1 MSDENFKPDA
11 PLHIRG
17 VNHLAIPVKDRYRAA
32 CFFIAV
38 LGGEAH
44 YESAPDR
51 AAEGLARSLQVGVR
65 LAPGF
70 EIDLFEQDYGRPDW
84 NQSQPHLAFDTPAE
98 DLTKWTESFK
108 KWQVPFV
115 GPMALDGTQG
125 AKIYFNDADGNHLEI
140 HCSDVPQAQREQ
152 FPSGPYDQ
160 GLCVHKQEWPPK
172 ELADEADQLL
182 QASLARM
189 RQRRSPH

>member
-1 MSDENFKPDA
+1 MSDENFNPDA

-44 YESAPDR
+44 YELAPAR

-84 NQSQPHLAFDTPAE
+84 NQSHPHLAFDTSAE

-115 GPMALDGTQG
+115 GPMTRDGTKG
-125 AKIYFNDADGNHLEI
+125 VEFISTMPTAIISKFTAPTCRKPN
-140 HCSDVPQAQREQ
+140 
-152 FPSGPYDQ
+152 
-160 GLCVHKQEWPPK
+160 
-172 ELADEADQLL
+172 
-182 QASLARM
+182 ASNFRPALTTKASAFTN
-189 RQRRSPH
+189 RRGRRKN